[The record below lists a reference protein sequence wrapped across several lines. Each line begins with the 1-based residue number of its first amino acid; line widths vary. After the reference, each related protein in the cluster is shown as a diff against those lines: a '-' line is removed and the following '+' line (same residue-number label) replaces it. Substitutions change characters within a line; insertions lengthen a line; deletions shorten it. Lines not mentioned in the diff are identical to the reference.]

1 VGGICGDVG
10 EICKQH
16 CANAGSSRQV
26 SEDSGRDGREA
37 AVHFDGYRWGND
49 DAADATFNQ
58 RNADID
64 DPVDQ

>member
-1 VGGICGDVG
+1 M
-10 EICKQH
+10 
-16 CANAGSSRQV
+16 